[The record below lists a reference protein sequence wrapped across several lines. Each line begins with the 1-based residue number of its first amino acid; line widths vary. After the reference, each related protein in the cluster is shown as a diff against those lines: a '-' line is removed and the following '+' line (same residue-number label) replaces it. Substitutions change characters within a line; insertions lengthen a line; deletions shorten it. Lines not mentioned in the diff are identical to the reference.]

1 MFPKLKTD
9 IPEIGSCRAVQ
20 RKCTATHVWR
30 NALQYLTQKHCN
42 VRTGILQCLRK
53 KVLRFL
59 SQCTAI
65 QGEKNCK
72 AIPDEKNHKVW
83 RNISRC
89 HRDDWWNFS
98 VVPDEKH
105 HNAWRNGQQRLMES
119 ISMSDEMHWN
129 VWRKA
134 SRCQTKCK
142 AMADE
147 SHHEMW
153 IITVM
158 CDKPAQICNKIQE
171 PFL

>member
-1 MFPKLKTD
+1 M
-9 IPEIGSCRAVQ
+9 SCGAEEMHCHACLT
-20 RKCTATHVWR
+20 KCTAIPYAK
-30 NALQYLTQKHCN
+30 ALQCPNWHSTMSE
-42 VRTGILQCLRK
+42 K

-59 SQCTAI
+59 SKCTAI

-105 HNAWRNGQQRLMES
+105 HNTWRNGLQRLMES

-147 SHHEMW
+147 SHHEIW
-153 IITVM
+153 IMTVM